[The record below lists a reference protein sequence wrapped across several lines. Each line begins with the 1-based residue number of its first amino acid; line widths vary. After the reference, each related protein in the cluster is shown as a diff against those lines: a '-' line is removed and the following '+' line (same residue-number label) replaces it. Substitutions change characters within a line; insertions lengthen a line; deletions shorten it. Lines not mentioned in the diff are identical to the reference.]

1 MNIKALLGTAIVS
14 GVTGF
19 LLHTYLFT
27 PTLDP
32 ADVTAAAAAAMLPRY
47 ALFALMSVINALMIS
62 WVTGMTGNGVKA
74 GLVIAL
80 SQIVL
85 VDVFYV
91 LDGRRE
97 CGGAAG
103 QFGGLRIHLRQALR
117 QQGVSHA
124 DTRCGLARDRWE
136 TEE

>member
-19 LLHTYLFT
+19 LLNTYLFT
-27 PTLDP
+27 PTLS
-32 ADVTAAAAAAMLPRY
+32 ADAVAAAAAAAMLPMY
-47 ALFALMSVINALMIS
+47 ASIALMGVINALMIS

-80 SQIVL
+80 SQILL

-91 LDGRRE
+91 LDGRRALAT
-97 CGGAAG
+97 AAASVVV
-103 QFGGLRIHLRQALR
+103 LL
-117 QQGVSHA
+117 VSLVA
-124 DTRCGLARDRWE
+124 SGYTYGKLSASKA
-136 TEE
+136 

>member
-27 PTLDP
+27 PPLDP

-91 LDGRRE
+91 LDGRR
-97 CGGAAG
+97 GLAAAG
-103 QFGGLRIHLRQALR
+103 ASVVALL
-117 QQGVSHA
+117 VSLVA
-124 DTRCGLARDRWE
+124 SGYIYGKLSASKA
-136 TEE
+136 

>member
-19 LLHTYLFT
+19 LLNTYLFT
-27 PTLDP
+27 PTLS
-32 ADVTAAAAAAMLPRY
+32 ADAVAAAAAAAMLPAY
-47 ALFALMSVINALMIS
+47 ASIALMGVINALMIS

-80 SQIVL
+80 SQILL

-91 LDGRRE
+91 LDGRRALAT
-97 CGGAAG
+97 AAASVV
-103 QFGGLRIHLRQALR
+103 ALL
-117 QQGVSHA
+117 VSLVA
-124 DTRCGLARDRWE
+124 SGYTYGKLSASKA
-136 TEE
+136 

>member
-1 MNIKALLGTAIVS
+1 MSIKALLGTAIVS

-19 LLHTYLFT
+19 LLNTYLFT

-32 ADVTAAAAAAMLPRY
+32 ADVAAAAAAAMLPRY
-47 ALFALMSVINALMIS
+47 ASSALMSVINALMIS

-80 SQIVL
+80 SQILL

-91 LDGRRE
+91 LDGQR
-97 CGGAAG
+97 
-103 QFGGLRIHLRQALR
+103 
-117 QQGVSHA
+117 
-124 DTRCGLARDRWE
+124 GLA
-136 TEE
+136 TAGASVVALLVSMVASGYTYGKLSASKA

>member
-32 ADVTAAAAAAMLPRY
+32 ADVAAAAAAAMLPRY
-47 ALFALMSVINALMIS
+47 ASHALMSVINALMIS

-91 LDGRRE
+91 LDGRR
-97 CGGAAG
+97 GLAAAG
-103 QFGGLRIHLRQALR
+103 ASVVALL
-117 QQGVSHA
+117 VSLVA
-124 DTRCGLARDRWE
+124 SGYIYGKLSASKA
-136 TEE
+136 

>member
-91 LDGRRE
+91 LDGRR
-97 CGGAAG
+97 GLAAAG
-103 QFGGLRIHLRQALR
+103 ASVVALL
-117 QQGVSHA
+117 VSLVA
-124 DTRCGLARDRWE
+124 SGYIYGKLSASKA
-136 TEE
+136 

>member
-19 LLHTYLFT
+19 LLNTYLFT
-27 PTLDP
+27 PTLS
-32 ADVTAAAAAAMLPRY
+32 ADAVAAAAAAAMLPMY
-47 ALFALMSVINALMIS
+47 ASLALMGVINALMIS

-80 SQIVL
+80 SQILL

-91 LDGRRE
+91 LDGRRALAT
-97 CGGAAG
+97 AAASVV
-103 QFGGLRIHLRQALR
+103 ALL
-117 QQGVSHA
+117 VSLVA
-124 DTRCGLARDRWE
+124 SGYTYGKLSASKA
-136 TEE
+136 